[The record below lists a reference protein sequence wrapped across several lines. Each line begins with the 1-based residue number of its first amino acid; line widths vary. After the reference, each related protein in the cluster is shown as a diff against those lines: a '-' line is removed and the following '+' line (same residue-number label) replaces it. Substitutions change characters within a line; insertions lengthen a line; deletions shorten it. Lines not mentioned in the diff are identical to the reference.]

1 VNEQSQPADRVRR
14 YRLFCA
20 DRVEYGSRGAELRRD
35 GCTDGEAK
43 LFPQGNMEVHKDAAL
58 H

>member
-1 VNEQSQPADRVRR
+1 MNSRNLQIVFDAIACLADG
-14 YRLFCA
+14 
-20 DRVEYGSRGAELRRD
+20 VEYGSRGAALRRD

-43 LFPQGNMEVHKDAAL
+43 LFPQGNMEVHKDPAL